1 LVLDV
6 AGRHSLVAVRS
17 LGRAGLRVC
26 GLDSVAD
33 APAFASRFCTVAG
46 LVPAPAAADSLV
58 DEVIERV
65 VQHGTHVVFTT
76 HDGTIEALRRR
87 RRDVEDYARLA
98 LASEEA
104 LELAVSK
111 VRTLRLAQELG
122 IATPKSLLVEDRR
135 DAADAVEA
143 IGLPLVMKPVSSW
156 VESGMGASRLTCVLA
171 LEAADVVR
179 ALDEFRRAG
188 GLAVAQEWL
197 PGAREAVSL
206 FRAEGR
212 IWARFTQVA
221 HRMLPPLGGAS
232 VVRESIR
239 PRPDLDEASEQLVTA
254 CDLDGYSEIEFRRD
268 AEGVPRLMEIN
279 PRLSASVEIAVRA
292 GVDFPLLLYRWA
304 AGEQL
309 RASTGYRTGLRMRW
323 LGGDVEWLRE
333 TLRGQG
339 RPDIDPAAQAVARF
353 VADTMR
359 PMSYDYMALDDLRPA
374 LVASASWLRT
384 ARRSMLRRLRT
395 GNLRRSRRR

>member
-1 LVLDV
+1 
-6 AGRHSLVAVRS
+6 
-17 LGRAGLRVC
+17 
-26 GLDSVAD
+26 
-33 APAFASRFCTVAG
+33 
-46 LVPAPAAADSLV
+46 
-58 DEVIERV
+58 
-65 VQHGTHVVFTT
+65 
-76 HDGTIEALRRR
+76 
-87 RRDVEDYARLA
+87 
-98 LASEEA
+98 
-104 LELAVSK
+104 
-111 VRTLRLAQELG
+111 
-122 IATPKSLLVEDRR
+122 
-135 DAADAVEA
+135 
-143 IGLPLVMKPVSSW
+143 MKPVSSW
-156 VESGMGASRLTCVLA
+156 VESGAGASRLTCVLA
-171 LEAADVVR
+171 LEAADVVC

-188 GLAVAQEWL
+188 GVAIAQEWL

-221 HRMLPPLGGAS
+221 HRMSPPLGGAS

-323 LGGDVEWLRE
+323 LGGDVEWLRA

-339 RPDIDPAAQAVARF
+339 RPDVDPAARALARF
-353 VADTMR
+353 VADTVR
-359 PMSYDYMALDDLRPA
+359 PMSYDYMSLDDLRPA
-374 LVASASWLRT
+374 LAASASWLRT
-384 ARRSMLRRLRT
+384 ARRSTLRHLRN
-395 GNLRRSRRR
+395 GNLRRSRER

>member
-1 LVLDV
+1 VLDA

-26 GLDSVAD
+26 ALDSVAD

-46 LVPAPAAADSLV
+46 LVPPQSAADDLV

-65 VQHGTHVVFTT
+65 VRHSARVVFTT

-87 RRDVEDYARLA
+87 RRDVEGHARLA
-98 LASEEA
+98 LATDQA
-104 LELAVSK
+104 LEVAVSK
-111 VRTLRLAQELG
+111 VRTLRLARELG
-122 IATPKSLLVEDRR
+122 IATPKSVLVEDAA

-143 IGLPLVMKPVSSW
+143 IGLPLVVKPVSSW
-156 VESGMGASRLTCVLA
+156 VESNAGAARLTCILA
-171 LEAADVVR
+171 LEAADVVG
-179 ALDEFRRAG
+179 AIDEFRRAG
-188 GLAVAQEWL
+188 GAGIAQEWL

-212 IWARFTQVA
+212 VWARFAQVA
-221 HRMLPPLGGAS
+221 HRMSPPLGGAS
-232 VVRESIR
+232 VVRESI
-239 PRPDLDEASEQLVTA
+239 PTPPDLNEASEQLVTA

-268 AEGVPRLMEIN
+268 VHGRPRLMEIN

-304 AGEQL
+304 AGESLQ
-309 RASTGYRTGLRMRW
+309 ASTGYRTGVRMRW
-323 LGGDVEWLRE
+323 LGGDLDWLRE

-339 RPDIDPAAQAVARF
+339 RPDVDPAARAVARF
-353 VADTMR
+353 VADTIR
-359 PMSYDYMALDDLRPA
+359 PMSYDYVSLDDVRPA
-374 LVASASWLRT
+374 LAASASWLRT
-384 ARRSMLRRLRT
+384 ARRATLRHLMN
-395 GNLRRSRRR
+395 GDSRRSRRR